1 MQIKKLNELFII
13 GGLLWLIRLAKIA
26 SAVVLAWMVAL

>member
-13 GGLLWLIRLAKIA
+13 GGLLWLIRLVKIA